1 MAISQYFCSISIP
14 PLDKVFLMIKLAL
27 CQDLKTKFIL
37 LKKRVLLAEI
47 LLSLFKALTAFIV
60 LLRVIIREET
70 STVSQRINL
79 QKSVTIAE
87 RKLPGQPAISMLK
100 KPFVITI
107 AWLNGSPKIT
117 GKKIIQG
124 GTEEIET
131 QGVVDGSLLE
141 LKPDDDPRESVK
153 FVRFKPIPSII
164 KFL

>member
-1 MAISQYFCSISIP
+1 M
-14 PLDKVFLMIKLAL
+14 
-27 CQDLKTKFIL
+27 KFIL
-37 LKKRVLLAEI
+37 SKKSVLLAEI

-60 LLRVIIREET
+60 LLRVIIRGET

-87 RKLPGQPAISMLK
+87 RKLPGQPVISMLK
-100 KPFVITI
+100 KPFVIMI

-131 QGVVDGSLLE
+131 QGDVDGSPPE
-141 LKPDDDPRESVK
+141 SKQGDGLKENVK
-153 FVRFKPIPSII
+153 CVRFKPIPSII
-164 KFL
+164 KSP